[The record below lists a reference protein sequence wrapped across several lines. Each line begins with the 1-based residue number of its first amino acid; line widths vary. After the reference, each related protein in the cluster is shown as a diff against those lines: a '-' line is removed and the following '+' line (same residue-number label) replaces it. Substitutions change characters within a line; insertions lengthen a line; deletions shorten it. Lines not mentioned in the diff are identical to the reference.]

1 MSRRREHSVNGDAS
15 GVRSRKVAEAMDAET
30 AASLER
36 QLLMPTYR
44 RAPVVF
50 ERGEGCYLYDSTGR
64 RYLDFVAGIA
74 TVSLG
79 HCNSELQKAI
89 EEQARQLW
97 HTSNLYYTEPQL
109 RLAEKLR
116 GIAGWG
122 KAFFASSGAE
132 AVECALKLVRKY
144 WHARDPQRK
153 TVVSFDN
160 SFHGRTIGALSLT
173 GQPSKRRPFEPLLPD
188 VAFAD
193 PSDPAPVLDAH
204 RRDAAAVFVELVQ
217 GEGGVRP
224 IEREAVDV
232 VKDFCRNTGAL
243 LVIDEVQTGLCR
255 TGSWFAWADPLWGEL
270 EPDVFT
276 LGKALGNGAPVS
288 ACLAKEEVADAFEPG
303 DHATTLGGN
312 PLVSS
317 IACKVLEIME
327 RDRLFEPARR
337 MGGLLVQRLRSL
349 DGVCEVRGR
358 GLLIAAEVNVAAS
371 RVAEEALA
379 RGLLVNPVT
388 PTAVRL
394 TPPLVVSEQEIDQ
407 AVEILAEALTV
418 GVERRSST
426 GS

>member
-1 MSRRREHSVNGDAS
+1 MPY
-15 GVRSRKVAEAMDAET
+15 RKVAEAMDAET
-30 AASLER
+30 AASLEKR
-36 QLLMPTYR
+36 VLMPTYR
-44 RAPVVF
+44 RAPVLF
-50 ERGEGCYLYDSTGR
+50 ERGEGCYLYDSMGR

-79 HCNSELQKAI
+79 HCHPELREVI

-116 GIAGWG
+116 AIAGWG

-144 WHARDPQRK
+144 WYSRDPQRK
-153 TVVSFDN
+153 IVVCLDN
-160 SFHGRTIGALSLT
+160 SFHGRTMGALSLT
-173 GQPSKRRPFEPLLPD
+173 GQPSKRRPFEPLLPE
-188 VAFAD
+188 VEFAD
-193 PSDPAPVLDAH
+193 PADPAPVLDAH
-204 RRDAAAVFVELVQ
+204 QEATAAVFVELVQ

-224 IEREAVDV
+224 LERAAVDAV
-232 VKDFCRNTGAL
+232 QTFCRNTGAL
-243 LVIDEVQTGLCR
+243 LVVDEVQTGLCR
-255 TGSWFAWADPLWGEL
+255 TGSWFAWTDPSWGEL
-270 EPDVFT
+270 EPDIFT

-288 ACLAKEEVADAFEPG
+288 ACLAKDEVAEAFEPG

-317 IACKVLEIME
+317 IAYKVLEIME

-337 MGGLLVQRLRSL
+337 MGGFLAERLRAL
-349 DGVCEVRGR
+349 EGVRDVRGR
-358 GLLIAAEVNVAAS
+358 GLLVAAEVDADAS
-371 RVAEEALA
+371 TVAEEALK

-388 PTAVRL
+388 PTALRL
-394 TPPLVVSEQEIDQ
+394 SPPLVVSEDEIDQ

-418 GVERRSST
+418 GVERRSTT